1 VQERAAVGGP
11 AWSRFMAHGCNLPS
25 WVRRAAGAG
34 RSRRRR
40 AWRPSARSWRRRCA
54 KPACAWRPTRRPSCT
69 STTCAAPR
77 AAPRALARC
86 TASTAGPCMTWR
98 GAHFPGHFT
107 CSGPAL
113 RCSWKVP
120 RLMYVIL
127 PYSRCGDPTQMCEGA
142 QSAKRCCRFAF
153 TVRAACLAMADT
165 MSWQGLGPAN
175 RGGCGCAAALRAVL
189 DPPAG
194 CPAAHRVH

>member
-1 VQERAAVGGP
+1 VAAKRAELEA
-11 AWSRFMAHGCNLPS
+11 
-25 WVRRAAGAG
+25 
-34 RSRRRR
+34 
-40 AWRPSARSWRRRCA
+40 
-54 KPACAWRPTRRPSCT
+54 
-69 STTCAAPR
+69 
-77 AAPRALARC
+77 
-86 TASTAGPCMTWR
+86 
-98 GAHFPGHFT
+98 
-107 CSGPAL
+107 AL
-113 RCSWKVP
+113 REAGVRVAPDAKTKLYQYYVRGPPPCPARACTLHCKHCRTVYDMEGCTLPWPFYLQWPCFALQLVGSTS
-120 RLMYVIL
+120 YVIL